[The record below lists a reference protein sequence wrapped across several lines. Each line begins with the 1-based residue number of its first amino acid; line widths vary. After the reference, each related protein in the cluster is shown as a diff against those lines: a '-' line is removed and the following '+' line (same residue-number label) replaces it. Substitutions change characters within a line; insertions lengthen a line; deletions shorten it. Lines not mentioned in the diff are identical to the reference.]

1 MSNGPNI
8 FAKLREMPR
17 VRVRQEPAPEPS
29 ALAVIAE
36 PKPEATQV
44 EPMVIPDRIE
54 FEPLKFR
61 PSLERPGF
69 GFVEING
76 ARFYG
81 RNVVEALGTAVLGG
95 AFGAI
100 NIEEEA

>member
-17 VRVRQEPAPEPS
+17 VRVRQEPTAEPS
-29 ALAVIAE
+29 TLTAIVE
-36 PKPEATQV
+36 PKPEAPQV
-44 EPMVIPDRIE
+44 EPMAIPDRIE

-76 ARFYG
+76 VRFYG

-100 NIEEEA
+100 NIEEVE

>member
-1 MSNGPNI
+1 MKGSLLTAIN
-8 FAKLREMPR
+8 AMPR
-17 VRVRQEPAPEPS
+17 VRVRAEPTPEPS
-29 ALAVIAE
+29 TLTAIAE
-36 PKPEATQV
+36 PKPEAPQV
-44 EPMVIPDRIE
+44 EPMPIPDRIE

-81 RNVVEALGTAVLGG
+81 RNVVEALGAAVLGG
-95 AFGAI
+95 AFGAF

>member
-1 MSNGPNI
+1 MKGSPLTVL
-8 FAKLREMPR
+8 KDMPR
-17 VRVRQEPAPEPS
+17 VRVRSEPAPEPS
-29 ALAVIAE
+29 ALVAIAA
-36 PKPEATQV
+36 PKPESPQIDLL
-44 EPMVIPDRIE
+44 PIPDRIE
-54 FEPLKFR
+54 FAPIKFR

-95 AFGAI
+95 AFGGF

>member
-1 MSNGPNI
+1 MKGSLLTVL
-8 FAKLREMPR
+8 KDMPR
-17 VRVRQEPAPEPS
+17 VSVRPEPTPEPS
-29 ALAVIAE
+29 PLTAIVE
-36 PKPEATQV
+36 PKPEAQQV
-44 EPMVIPDRIE
+44 EPMAIPDRIE

-95 AFGAI
+95 AFGAF
-100 NIEEEA
+100 NIEEES

>member
-1 MSNGPNI
+1 MKGPLLAVLKDMS
-8 FAKLREMPR
+8 R
-17 VRVRQEPAPEPS
+17 VRVRSEPVSEPG
-29 ALAVIAE
+29 ALAAIAE

-44 EPMVIPDRIE
+44 EPLPIPDRIE
-54 FEPLKFR
+54 FEPIRFR

-69 GFVEING
+69 GFVEIDG

-100 NIEEEA
+100 NIEEVE

>member
-1 MSNGPNI
+1 MKGSLLTVL
-8 FAKLREMPR
+8 KSMPR
-17 VRVRQEPAPEPS
+17 VRVRAETTPEPS

-36 PKPEATQV
+36 PKPESPQV

-69 GFVEING
+69 GFVEIG
-76 ARFYG
+76 DARFYG
-81 RNVVEALGTAVLGG
+81 RNVVEALGTAVVGG

-100 NIEEEA
+100 NIEEES

>member
-1 MSNGPNI
+1 MKGSLLTAINN
-8 FAKLREMPR
+8 MPR
-17 VRVRQEPAPEPS
+17 VRVRQEPTAEPS
-29 ALAVIAE
+29 TLTAIVE
-36 PKPEATQV
+36 PKPEAPQV
-44 EPMVIPDRIE
+44 EPMAIPDRIE

-76 ARFYG
+76 VRFYG
-81 RNVVEALGTAVLGG
+81 RNVVEALGAAVIGG

-100 NIEEEA
+100 NIEEEP

>member
-1 MSNGPNI
+1 MKGPLLTV
-8 FAKLREMPR
+8 FKDMPR
-17 VRVRQEPAPEPS
+17 VRVRAEPTPEPS
-29 ALAVIAE
+29 TLTAIAE
-36 PKPEATQV
+36 PKPEATNV
-44 EPMVIPDRIE
+44 EPMPIPDRIE

-69 GFVEING
+69 GFVEIG
-76 ARFYG
+76 DARFYG

>member
-1 MSNGPNI
+1 MSVRPGI
-8 FAKLREMPR
+8 FDKLREMPR
-17 VRVRQEPAPEPS
+17 VAVRQEPSPEPS
-29 ALAVIAE
+29 ALTAIAE
-36 PKPEATQV
+36 PKPEAPQV
-44 EPMVIPDRIE
+44 EPMPIPDRIE

-81 RNVVEALGTAVLGG
+81 RNVVEALGAAVLGG
-95 AFGAI
+95 AFGAF

>member
-1 MSNGPNI
+1 MKGPLL
-8 FAKLREMPR
+8 AVLKDMPR
-17 VRVRQEPAPEPS
+17 VRVRSEPAPEPS

-36 PKPEATQV
+36 PKPEAPQI
-44 EPMVIPDRIE
+44 ELLPIPDRIE

-69 GFVEING
+69 GFVEIG
-76 ARFYG
+76 DERFYG

-100 NIEEEA
+100 NIEEES